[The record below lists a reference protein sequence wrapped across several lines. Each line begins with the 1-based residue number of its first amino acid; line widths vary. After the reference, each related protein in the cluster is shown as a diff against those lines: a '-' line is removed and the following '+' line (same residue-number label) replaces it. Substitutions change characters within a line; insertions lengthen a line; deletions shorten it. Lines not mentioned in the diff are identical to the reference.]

1 MNPKDNRETDDQSIV
16 IEDLS
21 AENAEASNVKGGP
34 YKVVLED
41 CLVSSWQS
49 GGGM

>member
-1 MNPKDNRETDDQSIV
+1 MNPKDNHETNDQSII

-21 AENAEASNVKGGP
+21 AETTEANNVKGGP

-49 GGGM
+49 GG